1 MIVAR
6 HFSAWNSSEKI
17 RPVGNGVILTSARFV
32 APIVARLSDPII
44 PSRTVPFLPRLP
56 GTKVPGYDHS
66 VPPGRSSAAILTA
79 PGYLLAFR
87 R

>member
-44 PSRTVPFLPRLP
+44 PSLGHQALKCLATIIQSLRDEARQ
-56 GTKVPGYDHS
+56 
-66 VPPGRSSAAILTA
+66 RS
-79 PGYLLAFR
+79 
-87 R
+87 